1 MTAATVAAPSLNF
14 VLFYVADINAS
25 ADFFANT
32 LGFTLDASQSGETF
46 RQFTAGPGG
55 ATIGLLQA
63 DDQTPTPGEV
73 DLYLGTP
80 DIAALRATWTGRG
93 AAATPIVQMPFG
105 KVFEVTTPDGR
116 KLTPIG

>member
-1 MTAATVAAPSLNF
+1 MTAATIAAPSLNF
-14 VLFYVADINAS
+14 VLFYVADLDAS
-25 ADFFANT
+25 AEFFANT
-32 LGFTLDASQSGETF
+32 LGFTLDAGQSGPVF

-63 DDQTPTPGEV
+63 SDQTPPPGEV

-80 DIAALRATWTGRG
+80 DLAALRETWTGRG
-93 AAATPIVQMPFG
+93 IAATPIVQMPFG
-105 KVFEVTTPDGR
+105 KIFEVTTPDGR